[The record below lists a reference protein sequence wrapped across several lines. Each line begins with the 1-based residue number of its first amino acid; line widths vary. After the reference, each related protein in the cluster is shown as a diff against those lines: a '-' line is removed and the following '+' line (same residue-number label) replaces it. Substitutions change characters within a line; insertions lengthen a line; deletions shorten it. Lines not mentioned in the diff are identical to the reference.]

1 MHLIDRLEATNRKVL
16 SIQEDSSQDHTQP
29 DEPNESKRELKELP
43 EKEQIRRKERHI
55 FFRIW
60 FALNEK
66 EIIKTTIG
74 SLAAAFAGIS
84 KPVFGFFII
93 TIGVAYYHPD
103 SKEKVA
109 LYSAIFASIGVV
121 SLFAHT
127 LQHYLFGVIGE
138 KAMINLRQALYT
150 GILLIHSW
158 KIRSINLCFFFLP
171 FSLFS
176 MHI

>member
-1 MHLIDRLEATNRKVL
+1 MDATDTKLL
-16 SIQEDSSQDHTQP
+16 SIQENSSQDHKQP
-29 DEPNESKRELKELP
+29 DDPNESKRELKELP
-43 EKEQIRRKERHI
+43 KKEQIRRKETHL

-109 LYSAIFASIGVV
+109 LYAAIFASIGVI

-138 KAMINLRQALYT
+138 KAMTNLRQALYT
-150 GILLIHSW
+150 GILLIHSL
-158 KIRSINLCFFFLP
+158 KIRSINLSFSFLP
-171 FSLFS
+171 FSPFS
-176 MHI
+176 LPI